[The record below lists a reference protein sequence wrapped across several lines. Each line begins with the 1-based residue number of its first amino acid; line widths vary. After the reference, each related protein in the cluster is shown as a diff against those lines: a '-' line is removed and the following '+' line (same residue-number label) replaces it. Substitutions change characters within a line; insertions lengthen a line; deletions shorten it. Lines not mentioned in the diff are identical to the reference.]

1 MQPTTHSRSDRRQ
14 SVVVVLGLDQRR
26 AHLESARWRDQG
38 AVVLQASDA
47 GGCLRLATSVH
58 PDVIVLDRN
67 VPRRQL
73 GLLKAHPS
81 SARAHIEWL
90 PTGASDLEYR
100 AA

>member
-1 MQPTTHSRSDRRQ
+1 M
-14 SVVVVLGLDQRR
+14 
-26 AHLESARWRDQG
+26 
-38 AVVLQASDA
+38 QASDA

-67 VPRRQL
+67 VPRRLL

-81 SARAHIEWL
+81 SASAHIEWL
-90 PTGASDLEYR
+90 PAAASDVEYR